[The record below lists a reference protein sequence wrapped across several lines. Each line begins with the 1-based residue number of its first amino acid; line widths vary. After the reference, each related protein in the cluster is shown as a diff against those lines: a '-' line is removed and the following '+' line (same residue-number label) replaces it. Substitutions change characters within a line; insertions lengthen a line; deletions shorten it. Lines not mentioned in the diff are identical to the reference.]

1 MEQTDTAPARSIAP
15 TRTARQVTNDLG
27 KRLEAVHE
35 AGADLKGI
43 DLAIEQAEKHAENER
58 RGLADQGPPSIVL
71 HYYGAAEGYRS
82 RNIACTPPV
91 MEAIKDAA
99 TRKLVGAIKH
109 LAHSV
114 GEAGGPL
121 DAIIEELE
129 SEYPARDVH
138 DDTYH
143 TGTVELRIA
152 PRFAEPLLKGIDH
165 AEGDLTE
172 KEEQNIHN
180 LLREYGRARE
190 VTEDI
195 FVGRCEISGIQ
206 TKCLTAIFEV
216 RRVRS

>member
-15 TRTARQVTNDLG
+15 TRTARQVTNDLD
-27 KRLEAVHE
+27 KRLQAMREA
-35 AGADLKGI
+35 AGDLKGI
-43 DLAIEQAEKHAENER
+43 ELAIEQAEKHAENVGNR
-58 RGLADQGPPSIVL
+58 LADEGPPHIVL

-91 MEAIKDAA
+91 MEAIKEAA
-99 TRKLVGAIKH
+99 IRKLAGAVKH

-129 SEYPARDVH
+129 REYPARDVH

-190 VTEDI
+190 VTEDT
-195 FVGRCEISGIQ
+195 FAGRCEISGFQ
-206 TKCLTAIFEV
+206 TDCLTAIFEV
-216 RRVRS
+216 RR